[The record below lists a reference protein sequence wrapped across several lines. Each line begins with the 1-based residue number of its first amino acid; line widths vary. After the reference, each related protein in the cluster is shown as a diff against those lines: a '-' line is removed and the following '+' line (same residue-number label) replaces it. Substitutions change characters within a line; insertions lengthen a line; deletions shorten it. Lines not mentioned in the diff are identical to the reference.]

1 MRESKRTGVKRAQRY
16 MTERNEEEENHDE
29 DEKKKNNVAFSSS
42 FLSRLNLPEHILSDR
57 VVRRTQARLIA
68 RKETVADAEADEI
81 GLNEIA
87 KKKTRGKT
95 TTKEQEKKEKEC
107 CCENERNLISS
118 LKRDLSQANAKSRRL
133 SKMVST
139 RDEAIEDLKKRAVT
153 LNREKAKL
161 LCEDRIKAIEIGTKE
176 VERKE
181 QEKVLV
187 IPKGLADA
195 DAAARETWLKL
206 LRSEDASFVRFA
218 RAIRKRE
225 NEVAVKEKELCK
237 RKESEALC
245 REQLVK
251 NEKELIRM
259 KIKAERLESEA
270 RSGFEA
276 SSRPLREEIE
286 SVLLSEEKARTENER
301 LKKELEA
308 LLEEFKASKSSL
320 EKRVAD
326 AETSAALALAKEAA
340 KEKECVMLLDLVR
353 EMSNARIVL
362 DRRTKSGS
370 SEGDDNND
378 NNDSEDE
385 ESMSALLLKR
395 ADAADVAIRDS
406 TKTATFY

>member
-1 MRESKRTGVKRAQRY
+1 
-16 MTERNEEEENHDE
+16 MTERKEEE
-29 DEKKKNNVAFSSS
+29 DEKKNTIYTRNSSSS
-42 FLSRLNLPEHILSDR
+42 FLSHLNLPEHILSDR
-57 VVRRTQARLIA
+57 VVRRTQARLIIA
-68 RKETVADAEADEI
+68 GKTVADAEADNV

-87 KKKTRGKT
+87 TKRTTRGNT
-95 TTKEQEKKEKEC
+95 TTKTKEREEKEC
-107 CCENERNLISS
+107 CCENELNLISS

-139 RDEAIEDLKKRAVT
+139 RDEAIEDLKKRAVV

-176 VERKE
+176 IERKE
-181 QEKVLV
+181 QEKFLV

-251 NEKELIRM
+251 NEKELMRM
-259 KIKAERLESEA
+259 KIKAERLESES

-286 SVLLSEEKARTENER
+286 SVLLSEEKARTENES

-308 LLEEFKASKSSL
+308 LLEEFEASKSSL

-340 KEKECVMLLDLVR
+340 KEKECRMLLDLVR
-353 EMSNARIVL
+353 EMSNVRIVL
-362 DRRTKSGS
+362 DRRKKSGS

-378 NNDSEDE
+378 DVSEEE

-395 ADAADVAIRDS
+395 ADAAADVAIGDS
-406 TKTATFY
+406 TKNAIF

>member
-1 MRESKRTGVKRAQRY
+1 MGVKELKD
-16 MTERNEEEENHDE
+16 MTERKEEEDHDE
-29 DEKKKNNVAFSSS
+29 DEKKNNASSS
-42 FLSRLNLPEHILSDR
+42 FLSHLNLPEHILSDR

-68 RKETVADAEADEI
+68 RKTVADAEANNV

-87 KKKTRGKT
+87 KKRTTRGKT
-95 TTKEQEKKEKEC
+95 TTKTKEQEKKEC
-107 CCENERNLISS
+107 CCENELNLISS

-139 RDEAIEDLKKRAVT
+139 RDEEIEDLKKRAVT

-161 LCEDRIKAIEIGTKE
+161 LCEDRVKAIEIGTKE

-251 NEKELIRM
+251 NEKELMRM

-276 SSRPLREEIE
+276 SSQPLREEIE
-286 SVLLSEEKARTENER
+286 SVLLSAEKARTENES

-308 LLEEFKASKSSL
+308 LLEEFKTSKSSL
-320 EKRVAD
+320 EKRVSE

-340 KEKECVMLLDLVR
+340 KEKECRMLLDLVR

-378 NNDSEDE
+378 NNDSEEE

-395 ADAADVAIRDS
+395 ADAADGAIRDS
-406 TKTATFY
+406 TKTATFLGEF

>member
-1 MRESKRTGVKRAQRY
+1 

-29 DEKKKNNVAFSSS
+29 DEKKNDAFSASS
-42 FLSRLNLPEHILSDR
+42 FLSHLNLPEHILSDR

-87 KKKTRGKT
+87 MKRITRGNTIKT
-95 TTKEQEKKEKEC
+95 KEKKEC
-107 CCENERNLISS
+107 SRCENERNLISS

-340 KEKECVMLLDLVR
+340 KEKECVMLLDLVH

>member
-1 MRESKRTGVKRAQRY
+1 

-87 KKKTRGKT
+87 MKRITRGKT
-95 TTKEQEKKEKEC
+95 IKTKEKKEC
-107 CCENERNLISS
+107 SRCENERNLISS

-286 SVLLSEEKARTENER
+286 SVLLSEEKARAENER

-308 LLEEFKASKSSL
+308 LLEEFEASKSSL

-340 KEKECVMLLDLVR
+340 KEKECRMLLDLVR

-370 SEGDDNND
+370 REGDDNND
-378 NNDSEDE
+378 NNDSEEE

-406 TKTATFY
+406 TKTATFLGEF

>member
-1 MRESKRTGVKRAQRY
+1 

-29 DEKKKNNVAFSSS
+29 DEKKNTSFSTSS
-42 FLSRLNLPEHILSDR
+42 FLSHLNLPEHILSDR

>member
-1 MRESKRTGVKRAQRY
+1 

-29 DEKKKNNVAFSSS
+29 DEKKNNAFSSS
-42 FLSRLNLPEHILSDR
+42 FLSHLNLPEHILSDR

>member
-1 MRESKRTGVKRAQRY
+1 

-29 DEKKKNNVAFSSS
+29 DEKKNDAFSASS
-42 FLSRLNLPEHILSDR
+42 FLSHLNLPEHILSDR

-340 KEKECVMLLDLVR
+340 KEKECRMLLDLVR

>member
-1 MRESKRTGVKRAQRY
+1 

-29 DEKKKNNVAFSSS
+29 DEKKNNFAFSTSS

-87 KKKTRGKT
+87 MKRITRGKT
-95 TTKEQEKKEKEC
+95 IKTKEKKEC
-107 CCENERNLISS
+107 SRCENERNLISS

-362 DRRTKSGS
+362 DRRIKSGS

-378 NNDSEDE
+378 NNDSEEE

>member
-1 MRESKRTGVKRAQRY
+1 
-16 MTERNEEEENHDE
+16 MTERNEEEE
-29 DEKKKNNVAFSSS
+29 DEKKNNAFSSS
-42 FLSRLNLPEHILSDR
+42 FLSHLNLPEHILSDR

-68 RKETVADAEADEI
+68 RKTVADADTV

-87 KKKTRGKT
+87 KKKTTRGKT
-95 TTKEQEKKEKEC
+95 IKTKEQEKKEKEC
-107 CCENERNLISS
+107 CCENELNLISS

-161 LCEDRIKAIEIGTKE
+161 LCEDRVKAIEIGTKE

-301 LKKELEA
+301 LKNELQA
-308 LLEEFKASKSSL
+308 LLEESAASKSSL

-378 NNDSEDE
+378 NNDSEEEE

-395 ADAADVAIRDS
+395 ADAADGAIRQHQNRHILVGE
-406 TKTATFY
+406 F

>member
-1 MRESKRTGVKRAQRY
+1 
-16 MTERNEEEENHDE
+16 MTERNEEENHDE
-29 DEKKKNNVAFSSS
+29 DEKKNNCAFSSS
-42 FLSRLNLPEHILSDR
+42 FLSHLNLPEHILSDR

-68 RKETVADAEADEI
+68 RKETVADAEADTV

-87 KKKTRGKT
+87 KKKKTRGKT

-161 LCEDRIKAIEIGTKE
+161 LCEDRVKAIEIGTKE

-251 NEKELIRM
+251 NEKELIRI

-301 LKKELEA
+301 LKKELQA
-308 LLEEFKASKSSL
+308 LLEESAASKSSL

-340 KEKECVMLLDLVR
+340 KEKECRMLLDLVR

-378 NNDSEDE
+378 NNDSEEEE

>member
-1 MRESKRTGVKRAQRY
+1 

-29 DEKKKNNVAFSSS
+29 DEKKNNVAFSSS
-42 FLSRLNLPEHILSDR
+42 FLSHLNLPEHILSDR

-68 RKETVADAEADEI
+68 RKETVADAEADKI

-87 KKKTRGKT
+87 KKRTTRGKT
-95 TTKEQEKKEKEC
+95 IKTKEKEKKEC
-107 CCENERNLISS
+107 SRCENERNLISS

-308 LLEEFKASKSSL
+308 LLEESAASKSSL

-340 KEKECVMLLDLVR
+340 KEKECRMLLDLVR

-378 NNDSEDE
+378 NNDSEEEE

>member
-1 MRESKRTGVKRAQRY
+1 

-87 KKKTRGKT
+87 MKRITRGKT
-95 TTKEQEKKEKEC
+95 IKTKEKKEC
-107 CCENERNLISS
+107 SRCENERNLISS

-308 LLEEFKASKSSL
+308 LLEESAASKSSL

-340 KEKECVMLLDLVR
+340 KEKECLMLLDLVR

-370 SEGDDNND
+370 REGDDNND
-378 NNDSEDE
+378 NNDSEEE

>member
-1 MRESKRTGVKRAQRY
+1 

-29 DEKKKNNVAFSSS
+29 DEKKNNAFSSS
-42 FLSRLNLPEHILSDR
+42 FLSHLNLPEHILSDR

-87 KKKTRGKT
+87 KKKTRGRT

-370 SEGDDNND
+370 SEGDHNND
-378 NNDSEDE
+378 NNDSEDD

>member
-1 MRESKRTGVKRAQRY
+1 

-29 DEKKKNNVAFSSS
+29 DEKKNNCAFSSS
-42 FLSRLNLPEHILSDR
+42 FLSHLNLPEHILSDR

-68 RKETVADAEADEI
+68 RKETVADAEADTV

-87 KKKTRGKT
+87 KKKKTRGKT

-225 NEVAVKEKELCK
+225 NEVAMKEKELCK

-301 LKKELEA
+301 LKKELQA
-308 LLEEFKASKSSL
+308 LLEESAASKSSL

-340 KEKECVMLLDLVR
+340 KEKECRMLLDLVR
-353 EMSNARIVL
+353 EMSNVRIVL
-362 DRRTKSGS
+362 DRRKKSGS
-370 SEGDDNND
+370 SKGDDNND
-378 NNDSEDE
+378 DDDVSEEE

-395 ADAADVAIRDS
+395 ADAADVGLRDRTKNAI
-406 TKTATFY
+406 F

>member
-95 TTKEQEKKEKEC
+95 TTKGQEKKEKEC

-362 DRRTKSGS
+362 DRRIKSGS

>member
-1 MRESKRTGVKRAQRY
+1 

-87 KKKTRGKT
+87 MKRITRGKT
-95 TTKEQEKKEKEC
+95 IKTKEKKEC
-107 CCENERNLISS
+107 SRCENERNLISS

-286 SVLLSEEKARTENER
+286 SVLLSEEKARAENER

-308 LLEEFKASKSSL
+308 VLEEFEASKSSL

-340 KEKECVMLLDLVR
+340 KEKECRMLLDLVR

-362 DRRTKSGS
+362 DRRIKSGS

-378 NNDSEDE
+378 NNDSEEE

>member
-1 MRESKRTGVKRAQRY
+1 

-29 DEKKKNNVAFSSS
+29 DEKKKKNNEAFSSS

-87 KKKTRGKT
+87 MKRITRGKT
-95 TTKEQEKKEKEC
+95 IKTKEKKEC
-107 CCENERNLISS
+107 SRCENERNLISS

-378 NNDSEDE
+378 NNDSEEE

>member
-1 MRESKRTGVKRAQRY
+1 

-29 DEKKKNNVAFSSS
+29 DEKKNNFAFSTSS
-42 FLSRLNLPEHILSDR
+42 FLSHLNLPEHILSDR

-87 KKKTRGKT
+87 MKRITRGKT
-95 TTKEQEKKEKEC
+95 IKTKEKKEC
-107 CCENERNLISS
+107 SRCENERNLISS

>member
-1 MRESKRTGVKRAQRY
+1 MT
-16 MTERNEEEENHDE
+16 TERNEEEENHDE
-29 DEKKKNNVAFSSS
+29 DEKKKKNNEAFSSS

-87 KKKTRGKT
+87 MKRITRGKT
-95 TTKEQEKKEKEC
+95 IKTKEKKEC
-107 CCENERNLISS
+107 SRCENERNLISS

-378 NNDSEDE
+378 NNDSEEEE

>member
-1 MRESKRTGVKRAQRY
+1 VGVKELKD
-16 MTERNEEEENHDE
+16 MTERKEEEDHDE
-29 DEKKKNNVAFSSS
+29 DEKKNNASSS
-42 FLSRLNLPEHILSDR
+42 FLSHLNLPEHILSDR

-68 RKETVADAEADEI
+68 RKTVADAEANNV

-87 KKKTRGKT
+87 KKRTTRGKT
-95 TTKEQEKKEKEC
+95 TTKTKEQEKKEC
-107 CCENERNLISS
+107 CCENELNLISS

-139 RDEAIEDLKKRAVT
+139 RDEEIEDLKKRAVT

-161 LCEDRIKAIEIGTKE
+161 LCEDRVKAIEIGTKE

-245 REQLVK
+245 RDQLVK
-251 NEKELIRM
+251 NEKELMRM

-276 SSRPLREEIE
+276 SSQPLREEIE
-286 SVLLSEEKARTENER
+286 SVLLSEEKARTENES

-308 LLEEFKASKSSL
+308 LLEEFKTSKSSL
-320 EKRVAD
+320 EKRVSE

-340 KEKECVMLLDLVR
+340 KEKECRMLLDLVR

-378 NNDSEDE
+378 NNDSEEE

-395 ADAADVAIRDS
+395 ADAADGAIRDS
-406 TKTATFY
+406 TKTATFLGEF

>member
-1 MRESKRTGVKRAQRY
+1 MGVKELKD
-16 MTERNEEEENHDE
+16 MTERKEEEDHDE
-29 DEKKKNNVAFSSS
+29 DEKKNNASSS
-42 FLSRLNLPEHILSDR
+42 FLSHLNLPEHILSDR

-68 RKETVADAEADEI
+68 RKTVADAEANNV

-87 KKKTRGKT
+87 KKRTTRGKT
-95 TTKEQEKKEKEC
+95 TTKTKEQEKKEC
-107 CCENERNLISS
+107 CCENELNLISS

-139 RDEAIEDLKKRAVT
+139 RDEEIEDLKKRAVT

-161 LCEDRIKAIEIGTKE
+161 LCEDRVKAIEIGTKE

-251 NEKELIRM
+251 NEKELMRM

-276 SSRPLREEIE
+276 SSQPLREEIE
-286 SVLLSEEKARTENER
+286 SVLLSEEKARTENES

-308 LLEEFKASKSSL
+308 LLEEFKTSKSSL
-320 EKRVAD
+320 EKRVSE

-340 KEKECVMLLDLVR
+340 KEKECRMLLDLVR

-378 NNDSEDE
+378 NNDSEEE

-395 ADAADVAIRDS
+395 ADAADGAIRDS
-406 TKTATFY
+406 TKTATFLGEF

>member
-29 DEKKKNNVAFSSS
+29 DEKKNNSFSTSS
-42 FLSRLNLPEHILSDR
+42 FLSHLNLPEHILSDR

>member
-1 MRESKRTGVKRAQRY
+1 
-16 MTERNEEEENHDE
+16 MTERKEEEDHDE
-29 DEKKKNNVAFSSS
+29 DEKKNNASSS
-42 FLSRLNLPEHILSDR
+42 FLSHLNLPEHILSDR

-68 RKETVADAEADEI
+68 RKTVADAEANNV

-87 KKKTRGKT
+87 KKRTTRGKT
-95 TTKEQEKKEKEC
+95 TTKTKEQEKKEC
-107 CCENERNLISS
+107 CCENELNLISS

-139 RDEAIEDLKKRAVT
+139 RDEEIEDLKKRAVT

-161 LCEDRIKAIEIGTKE
+161 LCEDRVKAIEIGTKE

-251 NEKELIRM
+251 NEKELMRM

-276 SSRPLREEIE
+276 SSQPLREEIE
-286 SVLLSEEKARTENER
+286 SVLLSEEKARTENES

-308 LLEEFKASKSSL
+308 LLEEFKTSKSSL
-320 EKRVAD
+320 EKRVSE

-340 KEKECVMLLDLVR
+340 KEKECRMLLDLVR

-378 NNDSEDE
+378 NNDSEEE

-395 ADAADVAIRDS
+395 ADAADGAIRDS
-406 TKTATFY
+406 TKTATFLGEF

>member
-1 MRESKRTGVKRAQRY
+1 
-16 MTERNEEEENHDE
+16 MTERNEEDD
-29 DEKKKNNVAFSSS
+29 DEKKNARNAQNNSFASS
-42 FLSRLNLPEHILSDR
+42 FLSHLNLPERILSDR
-57 VVRRTQARLIA
+57 VARRTQARLIA
-68 RKETVADAEADEI
+68 RKKTVADGEADEL

-87 KKKTRGKT
+87 KRTTRGKT
-95 TTKEQEKKEKEC
+95 TTKEKEKEKKEC
-107 CCENERNLISS
+107 SRCENELNLISS

-139 RDEAIEDLKKRAVT
+139 RDETIEDLKKRAVT

-286 SVLLSEEKARTENER
+286 SALLSDC
-301 LKKELEA
+301 
-308 LLEEFKASKSSL
+308 LLY
-320 EKRVAD
+320 
-326 AETSAALALAKEAA
+326 TSPSP
-340 KEKECVMLLDLVR
+340 R
-353 EMSNARIVL
+353 
-362 DRRTKSGS
+362 DRG
-370 SEGDDNND
+370 
-378 NNDSEDE
+378 
-385 ESMSALLLKR
+385 
-395 ADAADVAIRDS
+395 
-406 TKTATFY
+406 

>member
-1 MRESKRTGVKRAQRY
+1 MGVKELKD
-16 MTERNEEEENHDE
+16 MTERKEEE
-29 DEKKKNNVAFSSS
+29 DEKKNILSTRNSSSS
-42 FLSRLNLPEHILSDR
+42 FLSHLNLPEHILSDR

-68 RKETVADAEADEI
+68 RKTVADAEANNV

-87 KKKTRGKT
+87 KKRTTRGKT
-95 TTKEQEKKEKEC
+95 TTKTKEQEKKEC
-107 CCENERNLISS
+107 CCENELNLISS

-139 RDEAIEDLKKRAVT
+139 RDEEIEDLKKRAVT

-161 LCEDRIKAIEIGTKE
+161 LCEDRVKAIEIGTKE

-251 NEKELIRM
+251 NEKELMRM
-259 KIKAERLESEA
+259 KIKAERLESES

-276 SSRPLREEIE
+276 SSQPLREEIE
-286 SVLLSEEKARTENER
+286 SVLLSEEKARTENES

-308 LLEEFKASKSSL
+308 LLEEFKTSKSSL
-320 EKRVAD
+320 EKRVSE

-340 KEKECVMLLDLVR
+340 KEKECRMLLDLVR

-378 NNDSEDE
+378 NNDSEEE

-395 ADAADVAIRDS
+395 ADAADGAIRDS
-406 TKTATFY
+406 TKTATFLGEF

>member
-1 MRESKRTGVKRAQRY
+1 

-87 KKKTRGKT
+87 MKRITRGKT
-95 TTKEQEKKEKEC
+95 IKTKEKKEC
-107 CCENERNLISS
+107 SRCENERNLISS

-362 DRRTKSGS
+362 DRRIKSGS

>member
-29 DEKKKNNVAFSSS
+29 DEKKNNFAFSTSS
-42 FLSRLNLPEHILSDR
+42 FLSHLNLPERILSDR
-57 VVRRTQARLIA
+57 VARRTQARLIA

-87 KKKTRGKT
+87 MKRITRGKT
-95 TTKEQEKKEKEC
+95 IKTKEKKEC
-107 CCENERNLISS
+107 SRCENERNLISS

-308 LLEEFKASKSSL
+308 LLEESAASKSSL

>member
-1 MRESKRTGVKRAQRY
+1 

-29 DEKKKNNVAFSSS
+29 DEKKNDAFSASS
-42 FLSRLNLPEHILSDR
+42 FLSHLNLPEHILSDR

-87 KKKTRGKT
+87 MKRITRGNTIKT
-95 TTKEQEKKEKEC
+95 KEKKEC
-107 CCENERNLISS
+107 SRCENERNLISS

>member
-1 MRESKRTGVKRAQRY
+1 VEKERKD
-16 MTERNEEEENHDE
+16 MTERNEEEDDD
-29 DEKKKNNVAFSSS
+29 DEKKNNSFSSS
-42 FLSRLNLPEHILSDR
+42 FLSHLNLPEHILSDR

-68 RKETVADAEADEI
+68 RKETVADAEADNT

-87 KKKTRGKT
+87 MRRTTRGKT
-95 TTKEQEKKEKEC
+95 IKTKEKEKKEC
-107 CCENERNLISS
+107 SRCENELNLISS

-187 IPKGLADA
+187 IPKGLANA

-286 SVLLSEEKARTENER
+286 SVLLSEEKARAENER

-308 LLEEFKASKSSL
+308 LLEEFEASKSSL

-340 KEKECVMLLDLVR
+340 KEKECRMLLDLVR

-370 SEGDDNND
+370 REGDDN
-378 NNDSEDE
+378 DSEEE

-406 TKTATFY
+406 TKTATFLGEF

>member
-1 MRESKRTGVKRAQRY
+1 MRASTRVGKERKD
-16 MTERNEEEENHDE
+16 MTERNEEEDDD
-29 DEKKKNNVAFSSS
+29 DEKKNNSFSSS

-68 RKETVADAEADEI
+68 RKATVADAEADNT

-87 KKKTRGKT
+87 MKRTTRGKT
-95 TTKEQEKKEKEC
+95 IKTKEKEKKERSR
-107 CCENERNLISS
+107 CENELNLISS

-301 LKKELEA
+301 LKKELQA
-308 LLEEFKASKSSL
+308 LLEESAASKSSL

-340 KEKECVMLLDLVR
+340 KEKECRMLLDLVR

-378 NNDSEDE
+378 NNDSEEEE

>member
-1 MRESKRTGVKRAQRY
+1 

-29 DEKKKNNVAFSSS
+29 DEKKNNAFSTSS
-42 FLSRLNLPEHILSDR
+42 FLSHLNLPEHILSDR

-87 KKKTRGKT
+87 MKRITRGKT
-95 TTKEQEKKEKEC
+95 IKTKEKKEC
-107 CCENERNLISS
+107 SRCENERNLISS

>member
-29 DEKKKNNVAFSSS
+29 DEKKNNFAFSTSS
-42 FLSRLNLPEHILSDR
+42 FLSHLNLPEHILSDR

-370 SEGDDNND
+370 REGDDN
-378 NNDSEDE
+378 DSEEE

>member
-1 MRESKRTGVKRAQRY
+1 VGVKELKD
-16 MTERNEEEENHDE
+16 MTERKEEEDHDE
-29 DEKKKNNVAFSSS
+29 DEKKNNASSS
-42 FLSRLNLPEHILSDR
+42 FLSHLNLPEHILSDR

-68 RKETVADAEADEI
+68 RKTVADAEANNV

-87 KKKTRGKT
+87 KKRTTRGKT
-95 TTKEQEKKEKEC
+95 TTKTKEQEKKEC
-107 CCENERNLISS
+107 CCENELNLISS

-139 RDEAIEDLKKRAVT
+139 RDEEIEDLKKRAVT

-161 LCEDRIKAIEIGTKE
+161 LCEDRVKAIEIGTKE

-251 NEKELIRM
+251 NEKELMRM

-276 SSRPLREEIE
+276 SSQPLREEIE
-286 SVLLSEEKARTENER
+286 SVLLSEEKARTENES

-308 LLEEFKASKSSL
+308 LLEEFKTSKSSL
-320 EKRVAD
+320 EKRVSE

-340 KEKECVMLLDLVR
+340 KEKECRMLLDLVR

-378 NNDSEDE
+378 NNDSEEE

-395 ADAADVAIRDS
+395 ADAADGAIRDS
-406 TKTATFY
+406 TKTATFLGEF

>member
-1 MRESKRTGVKRAQRY
+1 

-87 KKKTRGKT
+87 MKRITRGKT
-95 TTKEQEKKEKEC
+95 IKTKEKKEC
-107 CCENERNLISS
+107 SRCENERNLISS